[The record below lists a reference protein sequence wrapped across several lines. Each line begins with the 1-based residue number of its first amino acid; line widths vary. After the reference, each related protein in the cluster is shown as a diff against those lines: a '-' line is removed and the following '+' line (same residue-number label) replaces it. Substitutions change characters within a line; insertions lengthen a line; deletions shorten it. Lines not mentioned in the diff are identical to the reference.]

1 MIKWL
6 KPAALAL
13 CVAMAHTAS
22 AQEDIQLQATPL
34 AEGVYMIQGVG
45 GFAGGNMLVSTGSDG
60 VVLIDD
66 SMPPFLD
73 KLNAELKKLKVKAVD
88 YLINTHVHWDHISNN
103 ATFGEQGVKIVAHQG
118 LRDFLATKGMP
129 TSEGLKPVPNSALPV
144 ITYTQKMAF
153 YLNGDAATLIHLPN
167 AHTSTDTAVH
177 LPKSNILHTGDVL
190 FNGLFPFI
198 DLQNGGTVKGYL
210 AAQKR
215 LLALTDSNTKI
226 VPGHGPLA
234 TKKDLEAAISML
246 ESSIA
251 KVAALVQSNK
261 TLDEVLKINPLAE
274 YDAKWSWGFINTEK
288 MTQTIYADLTGGVAA
303 KSEHKH

>member
-1 MIKWL
+1 MMKWL
-6 KPAALAL
+6 KPIAFTL
-13 CVAMAHTAS
+13 CVAMAHTAT

-34 AEGVYMIQGVG
+34 ADGVYMIQGVG

-66 SMPPFLD
+66 SIPPFLD
-73 KLNAELKKLKVKAVD
+73 KLNAELKKLKVKSVD

-129 TSEGLKPVPNSALPV
+129 TREGLKPVPEAALPV
-144 ITYTQKMAF
+144 ITYSERMAF
-153 YLNGDAATLIHLPN
+153 YLNGDAATLIHLPK

-190 FNGLFPFI
+190 FNGLFPYI
-198 DLQNGGTVKGYL
+198 DLHNGGTVKGYL
-210 AAQKR
+210 TAQKR

-234 TKKDLEAAISML
+234 SKKDLEAAISML
-246 ESSIA
+246 ESSIV

-261 TLDEVLKINPLAE
+261 TLEEVLKANPLAE

-288 MTQTIYADLTGGVAA
+288 MTTTIYNDLTGAVVAGE
-303 KSEHKH
+303 SHKH